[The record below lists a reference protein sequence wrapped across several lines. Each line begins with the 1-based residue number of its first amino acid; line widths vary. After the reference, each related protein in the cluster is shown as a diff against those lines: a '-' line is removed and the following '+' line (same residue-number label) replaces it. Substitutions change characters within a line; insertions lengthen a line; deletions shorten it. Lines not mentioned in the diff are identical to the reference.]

1 MKFFS
6 STTKMF
12 TLAMV
17 AIMAFAFSSCEDH
30 YYYDEYDY
38 GWYGDRYRDK
48 YTPSSDYD
56 YLIRLAQTMRGK
68 WEGSLKITAPDEISG
83 KMVETYYT
91 TVFEFD
97 QYSYNTING
106 RGVEIDYLDGEEDY
120 YDTFS
125 WYIDEKSNPNGK
137 TKDIMLQF
145 DSNGRTMRMDSYHVD
160 ADRFYGSMF
169 NAKTNEYNDFDLT
182 RYTYA
187 DGSGNLFEGDNAAPA
202 QKTETKHA
210 TGQGGHK

>member
-17 AIMAFAFSSCEDH
+17 AIMGFAFSSCEDH

-125 WYIDEKSNPNGK
+125 WYIDEK
-137 TKDIMLQF
+137 TEDIMLQF

-187 DGSGNLFEGDNAAPA
+187 DGSGNLFEGDNAASA